1 MLYVKGR
8 HKMDFL
14 TENEITALRIEQL
27 IFHVVQHEDVDP
39 ILLDET
45 PIGEFES
52 FFLDRVKET
61 LKGNGYEF
69 VKNSSTFQLL
79 KDISSNPSN
88 FISNSKQL
96 AVNFHATRSKRIKPG
111 AIILMKLY
119 AGSKELFSIIKYD
132 REQVLAFNL
141 VDNSHAVLEEIVNSF
156 TKSQSALQKSALIEL
171 SDEGGK
177 LVVIDRNVSYDIT
190 EFFKAFLNV
199 RRLYTN
205 EEMTEKVHEA
215 ILHTAHV
222 HRNDLPN
229 EVVSKI
235 RSITFQAIQHLEVF
249 DQEEFF
255 DKVFGSH
262 SSPKLVKTYEN
273 FLRKNNIESDSFKF
287 VKNAIKP
294 PKEKKYKTREGVR
307 ISYGNEAEETVK
319 IEYGVGNKATVITIR
334 TQQLT
339 EE

>member
-1 MLYVKGR
+1 
-8 HKMDFL
+8 MDFL
-14 TENEITALRIEQL
+14 TKDEITALRIEQL
-27 IFHVVQHEDVDP
+27 IFHVVQHEDTDP

-79 KDISSNPSN
+79 KDISSNPKS
-88 FISNSKQL
+88 FIPNSKQL
-96 AVNFHATRSKRIKPG
+96 AVNFHSARNKRIKPG

-141 VDNSHAVLEEIVNSF
+141 VGNSQAVLEEIVNSF
-156 TKSQSALQKSALIEL
+156 TKSQGALQKSALIEL
-171 SDEGGK
+171 CGDGGK
-177 LVVIDRNVSYDIT
+177 LVVIDRNVNYDIT
-190 EFFKAFLNV
+190 GFFKAFLNV
-199 RRLYTN
+199 RRLYTD

-215 ILHTAHV
+215 IIHTALV
-222 HRNDLPN
+222 HRNELPN
-229 EVVSKI
+229 EITSKLRSVS
-235 RSITFQAIQHLEVF
+235 FQAIQNLEVF
-249 DQEEFF
+249 NQEEFF
-255 DKVFGSH
+255 DKVFGAH
-262 SSPKLVKTYEN
+262 STPKLIKTYET
-273 FLRKNNIESDSFKF
+273 FLKKNSIDGDSFKF

-294 PKEKKYKTREGVR
+294 PKEIKYKTQEGVR
-307 ISYGNEAEETVK
+307 ISYGETGQKTVE
-319 IEYGVGNKATVITIR
+319 INHGVGNKPTIITIK
-334 TQQLT
+334 TQHLT